1 MDQLDPKTIA
11 AMHTGKIEMTRD
23 GETWT
28 DDEKCT
34 LVSEYFSGTD
44 ITTLAYLH
52 QRTESAIMQQL
63 VINHAIKNCY
73 KSRQPYKTKRDCQCY
88 RCSKRGTPECR
99 MCKQG
104 EVNDPDPNDSD
115 VQDSL
120 MNDGMF
126 RFEKR
131 IKAFSNQ

>member
-1 MDQLDPKTIA
+1 MNQLDPKTIA
-11 AMHTGKIEMTRD
+11 AMHTGKIEMMRD

-28 DDEKCT
+28 DDEKCK

-73 KSRQPYKTKRDCQCY
+73 KSR
-88 RCSKRGTPECR
+88 
-99 MCKQG
+99 
-104 EVNDPDPNDSD
+104 
-115 VQDSL
+115 
-120 MNDGMF
+120 
-126 RFEKR
+126 
-131 IKAFSNQ
+131 